1 MLAIVFGVQRFHTYL
16 YGRSFDV
23 ITDHKPLVMILNKP
37 LASASPRLQRLMI
50 KLQGYNFTIKYR
62 PGKENDLSDGLSRLP
77 NNTSNETIQLDLRV
91 DHVQFST
98 DKVQKLKQE
107 TMMDPVL
114 NKLSEIIVIGWP
126 ETNKE
131 LPFGSTTILEFQRR
145 IICNR
150 RNYHERQKYSNPTKD
165 AKRHS

>member
-1 MLAIVFGVQRFHTYL
+1 
-16 YGRSFDV
+16 
-23 ITDHKPLVMILNKP
+23 MILNKP

-114 NKLSEIIVIGWP
+114 NKLSEIIVMGWP
-126 ETNKE
+126 ETIKE
-131 LPFGSTTILEFQRR
+131 LPLEVRQYWSFRDELSVIDGIIMKGKSIVIPQKMQKDILKQLHTAHLGVDKTTL
-145 IICNR
+145 
-150 RNYHERQKYSNPTKD
+150 
-165 AKRHS
+165 